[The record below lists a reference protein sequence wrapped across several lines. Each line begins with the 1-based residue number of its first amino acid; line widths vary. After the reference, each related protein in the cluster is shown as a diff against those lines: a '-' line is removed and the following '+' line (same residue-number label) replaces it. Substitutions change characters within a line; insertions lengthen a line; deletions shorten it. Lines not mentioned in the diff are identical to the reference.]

1 MKNLRTQ
8 YGNELG
14 KVKASTSCG
23 SGTIKAYIPTWK
35 YYDQLQFLRDSI
47 TTVKTRPTP
56 GISASLGDPR
66 LVQVDVEED
75 EESLVSQTT
84 FGTPKSAKSVAKV
97 HRKMEDKVLEKSLS
111 VLEDVTNKRKIP
123 MEEDGDIIF
132 GKHVCQ
138 SLKDIK
144 DKRSKE
150 LVKLKIQ
157 QLLFEAQFGNNSQ
170 GTACNISCS
179 WDSPYQQ
186 RLY

>member
-1 MKNLRTQ
+1 
-8 YGNELG
+8 
-14 KVKASTSCG
+14 
-23 SGTIKAYIPTWK
+23 
-35 YYDQLQFLRDSI
+35 
-47 TTVKTRPTP
+47 
-56 GISASLGDPR
+56 
-66 LVQVDVEED
+66 
-75 EESLVSQTT
+75 
-84 FGTPKSAKSVAKV
+84 
-97 HRKMEDKVLEKSLS
+97 MEDKVLEKSLS

-150 LVKLKIQ
+150 LVKLRIQ

-170 GTACNISCS
+170 DTACNISCS